1 MKKRWT
7 AFFLAFLLGFGL
19 TACGK
24 TPGPDTNT
32 DAPPSAAA
40 SAEAT
45 RQQTSAPFSAD
56 YWTAVRHESYDAMND
71 CMKTSAMPTEAWWVD
86 LYLNE
91 DGTAQFRDVLGSYYN
106 TSLLDG
112 NWWLGADSTL
122 RLTGTMNT
130 GEPLTLDGRIE
141 STDSL
146 AIETPYGDTFY
157 FAPAERPGPG
167 GEMGIADLYGTWRM
181 THYEEDGR
189 EYRPGE
195 EHIASMLCF
204 DRLWSDL
211 LEGYV
216 MRADWYHAAGLDTD
230 TPQYRSEK
238 HLLAE
243 QIEEPLMPGLSNE
256 TWSVRLTD
264 EETGAAFFAALTAIG
279 AFFKIPF
286 PLAAISMQFFFT
298 AMAGV
303 LLGAGWGA
311 LSQLVYVLIGLIG
324 IPIFALGG
332 GFSYVFQPTFGFL
345 LGLIPCAFVIGKLAK
360 RPLTFWRSV
369 LSMLAGLAVLY
380 AIGVPYMALIAN
392 GYLGKGLTF
401 WQVIRSGML
410 IYLPGDL
417 LKIAVSSFLCVIITR
432 RLPQVFSTP
441 ERAKA

>member
-1 MKKRWT
+1 MQHR
-7 AFFLAFLLGFGL
+7 
-19 TACGK
+19 K
-24 TPGPDTNT
+24 TLMLVL
-32 DAPPSAAA
+32 SA
-40 SAEAT
+40 
-45 RQQTSAPFSAD
+45 
-56 YWTAVRHESYDAMND
+56 
-71 CMKTSAMPTEAWWVD
+71 
-86 LYLNE
+86 L
-91 DGTAQFRDVLGSYYN
+91 
-106 TSLLDG
+106 
-112 NWWLGADSTL
+112 
-122 RLTGTMNT
+122 
-130 GEPLTLDGRIE
+130 
-141 STDSL
+141 
-146 AIETPYGDTFY
+146 
-157 FAPAERPGPG
+157 
-167 GEMGIADLYGTWRM
+167 
-181 THYEEDGR
+181 
-189 EYRPGE
+189 
-195 EHIASMLCF
+195 
-204 DRLWSDL
+204 
-211 LEGYV
+211 
-216 MRADWYHAAGLDTD
+216 
-230 TPQYRSEK
+230 
-238 HLLAE
+238 
-243 QIEEPLMPGLSNE
+243 
-256 TWSVRLTD
+256 
-264 EETGAAFFAALTAIG
+264 FAALTAIG

-345 LGLIPCAFVIGKLAK
+345 LGLIPCAFVLGKLAK